1 MERDN
6 KIKEITMTAL
16 MAALVFVCTYAIRI
30 PNPATGGY
38 SHLGDCMIF
47 LAVLIL
53 GRRNGALAAG
63 IGGALSDLLAGAAS
77 WALPTFIIKMIM
89 AFIMGTVIEKEPG
102 SGKLQLIGSV
112 SGGLFQIVAY
122 TLVKVWMV
130 GAGPAVASIPNVSI
144 QTGVGIALFFVISRA
159 LMANRSA
166 AAILTGSRRSV
177 SKRSSK

>member
-1 MERDN
+1 MNRD

-63 IGGALSDLLAGAAS
+63 IGGALSDVLAGAAA
-77 WALPTFIIKMIM
+77 WALPTFVIKMMM
-89 AFIMGTVIEKEPG
+89 AFIMGTIIEKDPA
-102 SGKLQLIGSV
+102 SGKRQLAGSV
-112 SGGLFQIVAY
+112 SGGLFQIAAY

-144 QTGVGIALFFVISRA
+144 QTAVGIVLFFAISRV
-159 LMANRSA
+159 LMANSSA
-166 AAILTGSRRSV
+166 AAILAGPRRSS
-177 SKRSSK
+177 SKRSSR